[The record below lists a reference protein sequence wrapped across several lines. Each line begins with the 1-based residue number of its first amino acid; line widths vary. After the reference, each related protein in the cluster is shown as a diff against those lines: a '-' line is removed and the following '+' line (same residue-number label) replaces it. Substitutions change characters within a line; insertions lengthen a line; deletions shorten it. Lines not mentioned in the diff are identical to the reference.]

1 MANNISRNFKAAII
15 DMDGV
20 ITQTARLH
28 AKAWKEMFDDFLSKK
43 EGDDFQPLRIEKDYK
58 QYIDGIPRFD
68 GVRAFLKSRNI
79 QIPEGS
85 PEDGPEKDTVYG
97 LGMRKNKIFLEL
109 LKVEGV
115 EVYEDTLEVIKKW
128 KLENMKLAVIS
139 SSRNCKHIIE
149 SSGLSDFFDVRVD
162 GEISQEENLNG
173 KPEPD
178 IFLKASDLL
187 GIDASQAIVLE
198 DAISGVKAG
207 KKGNFAL
214 VVGVARSG
222 EENELKKAGADIVVK
237 NLKELEEA
245 MTEIE
250 TGNSAENLP
259 YALERIEEI
268 FDKSGSR
275 RPVLFLDYDG
285 TLTPIVSDP
294 DEAILSDK
302 ARNVVSKLSK
312 QITVAVISGRD
323 RKDIQSKI
331 NLDSLI
337 YAGSHGFD
345 ISGPDGMEMQYE
357 PGRKTLPAL
366 DEAEKRLNEKLQDVE
381 GAWVERKKFAIAV
394 HYRNVADK
402 KVEVVK
408 NAVLEELEVYRE
420 LKKGSGKKILELK
433 PDIDWDKGKA
443 LNWLMEELK
452 LDANEYIPIFIGD
465 DITDEDAL
473 QAVKDKGIGIM
484 VGSHDQKTAA
494 TYRLKNTEEAIEF
507 LDRLQKRLLK

>member
-1 MANNISRNFKAAII
+1 
-15 DMDGV
+15 
-20 ITQTARLH
+20 
-28 AKAWKEMFDDFLSKK
+28 
-43 EGDDFQPLRIEKDYK
+43 
-58 QYIDGIPRFD
+58 
-68 GVRAFLKSRNI
+68 
-79 QIPEGS
+79 
-85 PEDGPEKDTVYG
+85 
-97 LGMRKNKIFLEL
+97 
-109 LKVEGV
+109 
-115 EVYEDTLEVIKKW
+115 
-128 KLENMKLAVIS
+128 
-139 SSRNCKHIIE
+139 
-149 SSGLSDFFDVRVD
+149 
-162 GEISQEENLNG
+162 
-173 KPEPD
+173 
-178 IFLKASDLL
+178 
-187 GIDASQAIVLE
+187 
-198 DAISGVKAG
+198 
-207 KKGNFAL
+207 
-214 VVGVARSG
+214 
-222 EENELKKAGADIVVK
+222 
-237 NLKELEEA
+237 